1 MNQIV
6 KNTNGVYCWLYS
18 DNYNNTHDNTYDNIH
33 FSFYNKDILIENP
46 YNYLLPE
53 EADKIL
59 IYLGLA
65 PERSKKYCNDYKIP
79 NTIENRKK
87 VDNVEIAI
95 KKILEEQQ
103 KEAEEFINNYINS
116 NVNTNGT
123 LVGINIKK

>member
-6 KNTNGVYCWLYS
+6 KNANGVYCWLY
-18 DNYNNTHDNTYDNIH
+18 DNTYDNTYDNIH

-59 IYLGLA
+59 IYLGLT
-65 PERSKKYCNDYKIP
+65 PERNKKYCNDYKIP

-103 KEAEEFINNYINS
+103 KEAKEFINNYINDKS
-116 NVNTNGT
+116 
-123 LVGINIKK
+123 

>member
-1 MNQIV
+1 MNQMV
-6 KNTNGVYCWLYS
+6 NNSNGVYCCLYN
-18 DNYNNTHDNTYDNIH
+18 DNYNNAYNDIH

-59 IYLGLA
+59 IYLGLK
-65 PERSKKYCNDYKIP
+65 PKKSKEYYNNYKIP

-95 KKILEEQQ
+95 KKILEKQQ
-103 KEAEEFINNYINS
+103 KEAEEFINNYINNKES
-116 NVNTNGT
+116 
-123 LVGINIKK
+123 K

>member
-1 MNQIV
+1 MNSMV
-6 KNTNGVYCWLYS
+6 KNDNGVYCWF
-18 DNYNNTHDNTYDNIH
+18 YNNPYDNPYDNTHDNIH

-59 IYLGLA
+59 IYLGLN
-65 PERSKKYCNDYKIP
+65 PKRNKEYYNNYKIP

-95 KKILEEQQ
+95 KKILEKQQ
-103 KEAEEFINNYINS
+103 QEAEEFIDNFINDKP
-116 NVNTNGT
+116 NV
-123 LVGINIKK
+123 